1 MRTKNFL
8 TMAVLA
14 GVMTL
19 TGCTSDNDTVITE
32 NPNFPADGVIRVTTN
47 IDAPMTRAGMTT
59 GNIDR
64 FNIKIDNAANS
75 NYSYYGFYYKQNNV
89 WSSYTDGNIGTPLTM
104 LWQNS
109 TQPVTVT
116 ALSQQGTHTT
126 EAQFTD
132 DIAYDVS
139 LTQSSESS
147 FLFSDILYM
156 QPTLVNPATDLVDG
170 KLPITFKHIM
180 SKVNLSVTLGT
191 ELNVAPGTDA
201 NPISELMVNGTITQF
216 KWNASSNN
224 TFDLTGFLVKSI
236 PPFAAS
242 YTPGSGTTT
251 NAVANY
257 EVILVPQTVAAGG
270 FSVTFKIGEKTYS
283 WTSTDA
289 VTLEGGKQH
298 TLNLTAGK
306 DVVQTGSFTATAWTE
321 GIGDSIETE

>member
-1 MRTKNFL
+1 MKAKNL
-8 TMAVLA
+8 LMMAAIA
-14 GVMTL
+14 GAMTL
-19 TGCTSDNDTVITE
+19 GSCSNNDEFNE
-32 NPNFPADGVIRVTTN
+32 NSNFPADGVIRVTTN

-75 NYSYYGFYYKQNNV
+75 NYSYYGFYYKPNDV

-126 EAQFTD
+126 EAQFTA

-156 QPTLVNPATDLVDG
+156 KPTKIDPAKDLVNG

-180 SKVNLSVTLGT
+180 SKVNLSITLGT
-191 ELNVAPGTDA
+191 ELNTTPGTA
-201 NPISELMVNGTITQF
+201 TNPISELMVNGTITQF
-216 KWNASSNN
+216 NWNASINSV
-224 TFDLTGFLVKSI
+224 FDLTGFRVKSI
-236 PPFAAS
+236 PFAAS

-257 EVILVPQTVAAGG
+257 EVILVPQTVAANK
-270 FSVTFKIGEKTYS
+270 FSVTFTINNKEYT

-289 VTLEGGKQH
+289 VILESGKQH
-298 TLNLTAGK
+298 TLALTAGK
-306 DVVQTGSFTATAWTE
+306 DMVTLGSLSAKDWTE
-321 GIGDSIETE
+321 GTGGNIETE

>member
-1 MRTKNFL
+1 MRTKNL
-8 TMAVLA
+8 LMMAAVA
-14 GVMTL
+14 GAMTL
-19 TGCTSDNDTVITE
+19 GSCSNNDEFNE
-32 NPNFPADGVIRVTTN
+32 NSNFPADGVIRVTTN

-75 NYSYYGFYYKQNNV
+75 NYSYYGFYYKRNNV

-126 EAQFTD
+126 EAQFITD
-132 DIAYDVS
+132 LTYDVS
-139 LTQSSESS
+139 FTQSSESS
-147 FLFSDILYM
+147 LLFSDILYM

-191 ELNVAPGTDA
+191 ELNVAPGTIT
-201 NPISELMVNGTITQF
+201 NPIETLMVNGTISQF
-216 KWNASSNN
+216 KWNASINN
-224 TFDLTGFLVKSI
+224 AFDLTGFLVKSI

-321 GIGDSIETE
+321 GTGGNIETE

>member
-1 MRTKNFL
+1 MRTKNL
-8 TMAVLA
+8 LMMAAVA
-14 GVMTL
+14 GAMTL
-19 TGCTSDNDTVITE
+19 GSCSNNDEFNE
-32 NPNFPADGVIRVTTN
+32 NSNFPADGVIRVTTN

-64 FNIKIDNAANS
+64 FNIKIDNVANS
-75 NYSYYGFYYKQNNV
+75 NYSYYGFYYKLNNV

-126 EAQFTD
+126 EAQFITD
-132 DIAYDVS
+132 LTYDVS
-139 LTQSSESS
+139 FTQSSESS
-147 FLFSDILYM
+147 LLFSDILYM

-191 ELNVAPGTDA
+191 ELNVAPGTIT
-201 NPISELMVNGTITQF
+201 NPIETLMVNGTISQF
-216 KWNASSNN
+216 KWNASINN
-224 TFDLTGFLVKSI
+224 AFDLTGFLVKSI

-321 GIGDSIETE
+321 GTGGNIETE

>member
-1 MRTKNFL
+1 MRTKNL
-8 TMAVLA
+8 LMMAAVA
-14 GVMTL
+14 GTMTL
-19 TGCTSDNDTVITE
+19 GSCSNNDEFNE
-32 NPNFPADGVIRVTTN
+32 NSNFPADGVIRVTTN

-64 FNIKIDNAANS
+64 FNIKIDNAANDHY
-75 NYSYYGFYYKQNNV
+75 NYYGFYYKQNNV

-116 ALSQQGTHTT
+116 ALSQLGTHTT
-126 EAQFTD
+126 KTQFTT

-170 KLPITFKHIM
+170 KLSITFKHIM

-216 KWNASSNN
+216 KWNASLGN
-224 TFDLTGFLVKSI
+224 TDFDLTGFQVKSI

-306 DVVQTGSFTATAWTE
+306 DVVQTGSFTAIAWTE
-321 GIGDSIETE
+321 GTGDSLETE

>member
-1 MRTKNFL
+1 MKAKNL
-8 TMAVLA
+8 LMMAAIA
-14 GVMTL
+14 GAMTL
-19 TGCTSDNDTVITE
+19 GSCSNNDEFNE
-32 NPNFPADGVIRVTTN
+32 NSNFPADGVIRVATN
-47 IDAPMTRAGMTT
+47 VDAPMTRAGMTT
-59 GNIDR
+59 GYIDR

-109 TQPVTVT
+109 TQPITVT
-116 ALSQQGTHTT
+116 ALSQLGTHTT
-126 EAQFTD
+126 EAQFTA

-156 QPTLVNPATDLVDG
+156 QPTVVNPATDLVNG

-180 SKVNLSVTLGT
+180 SKVNLSITLGT
-191 ELNVAPGTDA
+191 ELNTTPGTA
-201 NPISELMVNGTITQF
+201 TNPISELKVNGTITQF
-216 KWNASSNN
+216 NWNASINN
-224 TFDLTGFLVKSI
+224 AFDLTGFLVKSI

-257 EVILVPQTVAAGG
+257 EVILVPQTVAANK
-270 FSVTFKIGEKTYS
+270 FSVTFTINNKEYT

-289 VTLEGGKQH
+289 VILESGKQH

-306 DVVQTGSFTATAWTE
+306 DIVTLGSLSAEAWTE
-321 GIGDSIETE
+321 GTGGNIATE

>member
-1 MRTKNFL
+1 M
-8 TMAVLA
+8 MAAVATVALA
-14 GVMTL
+14 A
-19 TGCTSDNDTVITE
+19 CTNTDEVTTE

-47 IDAPMTRAGMTT
+47 IDAPVTRVGMTT

-116 ALSQQGTHTT
+116 ALSQMGTHTT
-126 EAQFTD
+126 ETQFTT
-132 DIAYDVS
+132 DITYDVS
-139 LTQSSESS
+139 LTQSSEPS

-156 QPTLVNPATDLVDG
+156 KPTEIDPAKDLVDG

-191 ELNVAPGTDA
+191 ELNVAPGTTT
-201 NPISELMVNGTITQF
+201 NPIETLTVNGTISQF
-216 KWNASSNN
+216 KWNASTNK

-257 EVILVPQTVAAGG
+257 EVILVPQTVAANN
-270 FSVTFKIGEKTYS
+270 FSVTFTINGKDYT

-289 VTLEGGKQH
+289 VTLESGKQY
-298 TLNLTAGK
+298 TLALTAGK
-306 DVVQTGSFTATAWTE
+306 DIVTLGSLSAKAWTE
-321 GIGDSIETE
+321 GTGGNIETE